1 MKQIT
6 AITKPFP
13 RVFLMAIA
21 VMQIALCASCSN
33 TESLN
38 GHSRHNVVALLD
50 KAESLLGT
58 DDSTA
63 LATLNSINSTT
74 IRGRKQNARYALLY
88 SEALY
93 KNYIAAPNDSLI
105 MTAVRYYS
113 STNDTEHQF
122 RAFYILG
129 CIYDEL
135 GQTTDAAV
143 ALGQAEQ
150 LADKISD
157 DYRLGLLNT
166 AIGNIFF
173 GSFDFDRAA
182 QYYRL
187 AQDHYLAAGKEHHA
201 IHAQY
206 DIGRCLLETNDEL
219 MAHDIFHEVQEL
231 SYAISDWVLL
241 YNSLCSQLSASL
253 ILNNMARATAEVDTL
268 VKIFGIPETD
278 PFAMSCFANYY
289 IKTGLYTDAERII
302 ESAWE
307 KSQTES
313 DSIKLLL
320 CESLLAEL
328 RGDHQIAFQKFEQ
341 SIYLQ
346 HRNLY
351 LLQHKP
357 ALGAIKEYYK
367 EVAHVESLIISRK
380 QVTIVLLSLCFV
392 LFVVALMTLSRYRK
406 VKSEARLSELNVV
419 IDNLRLKEDT
429 SNSTINELNHRINT
443 LFGSTYAKLD
453 GIFAELIESEKQLEA
468 YDNRAGKKDTKH
480 GMKLQGELYNRIRS
494 SFDEFVSD
502 EYQTYLDGII
512 NSIYNGLAE
521 RLSSINLKKRDLQI
535 LRLSIAGFSPK
546 TISYILGIPIKT
558 LYQNRSRIL
567 NKIAENAPR
576 DHELISNTL
585 NIRHITK

>member
-21 VMQIALCASCSN
+21 VMQIALCVSCSHPDSF
-33 TESLN
+33 TAQGRQTVLS
-38 GHSRHNVVALLD
+38 LLD
-50 KAESLLGT
+50 RAENLLGT

-63 LATLNSINSTT
+63 LAILNNIDSQSIRTHK
-74 IRGRKQNARYALLY
+74 RQAQYALLY

-93 KNYIAAPNDSLI
+93 KNYITAPNDSLI

-122 RAFYILG
+122 RAYYMLG
-129 CIYDEL
+129 CIYYEL

-143 ALGQAEQ
+143 TLGQAEQ

-187 AQDHYLAAGKEHHA
+187 AQDHYQAAGKEHHA

-307 KSQTES
+307 KPQTES

-512 NSIYNGLAE
+512 NSTYNGLAE

>member
-21 VMQIALCASCSN
+21 VMQIALCVSCSYPDSF
-33 TESLN
+33 TAQGRQTVLS
-38 GHSRHNVVALLD
+38 LLD
-50 KAESLLGT
+50 RAENLLGT

-63 LATLNSINSTT
+63 LAILNNIDSQSIRTHK
-74 IRGRKQNARYALLY
+74 RQAQYALLY

-93 KNYIAAPNDSLI
+93 KNYITAPNDSLI

-122 RAFYILG
+122 RAYYMLG
-129 CIYDEL
+129 CIYYEL

-143 ALGQAEQ
+143 TLGQAEQ

-187 AQDHYLAAGKEHHA
+187 AQDHYQAAGKEHHA

-512 NSIYNGLAE
+512 NSTYNGLAE

-567 NKIAENAPR
+567 DKIAENAPR

>member
-21 VMQIALCASCSN
+21 VMQIALCVSCSYPDSF
-33 TESLN
+33 TAQGRQTVLS
-38 GHSRHNVVALLD
+38 LLD
-50 KAESLLGT
+50 RAENLLGT

-63 LATLNSINSTT
+63 LAILNNIDSQSIRTHK
-74 IRGRKQNARYALLY
+74 RQAQYALLY

-122 RAFYILG
+122 RAYYMLG
-129 CIYDEL
+129 CIYYEL

-143 ALGQAEQ
+143 TLGQAEQ

-187 AQDHYLAAGKEHHA
+187 AQDHYQAAGKEHHA

-328 RGDHQIAFQKFEQ
+328 RGDYQIAFQKFEQ

-512 NSIYNGLAE
+512 NSTYNGLAE

-585 NIRHITK
+585 SIRHITK

>member
-1 MKQIT
+1 MERLST
-6 AITKPFP
+6 ANKA
-13 RVFLMAIA
+13 FLRYAMIAIA
-21 VMQIALCASCSN
+21 VVQVVLCASCSN

-38 GHSRHNVVALLD
+38 GHSRHKVVALLD

-63 LATLNSINSTT
+63 LATLNSINSTA

-93 KNYIAAPNDSLI
+93 KNYITAPSDSLI

-122 RAFYILG
+122 RAYYMLG

-135 GQTTDAAV
+135 GQTADAAV

-173 GSFDFDRAA
+173 GSFDFDRAV

-187 AQDHYLAAGKEHHA
+187 AQDHYQAAGKEHHA

-453 GIFAELIESEKQLEA
+453 GIFAELIESEKQLES

-512 NSIYNGLAE
+512 NSTYNGLAE

-546 TISYILGIPIKT
+546 TISYILGVPIKT

-567 NKIAENAPR
+567 NKIAENAPH